1 MTEYERK
8 AMLLTADTLQGEINR
23 MCVTHDLS
31 EFDTMYAHA
40 KVNLEKL
47 SKIIYLS
54 RFNLAAPLPEHIAPP
69 AEPDF
74 NTISYQNCAFALRK
88 MWIDNILTSREYI
101 EISDRLSAI
110 QKGM

>member
-1 MTEYERK
+1 MTENERK
-8 AMLLTADTLQGEINR
+8 AMLITADTLQGEINR

-54 RFNLAAPLPEHIAPP
+54 RFNLAAPLPEQ
-69 AEPDF
+69 
-74 NTISYQNCAFALRK
+74 NTLQCKDCIYSEYDRVFFGKVWCRLGCKVKYGQPCDKGIKKRK
-88 MWIDNILTSREYI
+88 DGE
-101 EISDRLSAI
+101 A
-110 QKGM
+110 